1 VVTSSA
7 LLTVLLVAATPTI
20 ARSTTTTTTTSTT
33 TPGATTTTIPGTT
46 TSTTPGATSTT
57 TTTVVTRITRLRWP
71 KEGSAAVAIPQL
83 GVATA
88 SPTQEAQPIA
98 SLTKMM
104 TAWVVL
110 HQLPLSL
117 SERGPCLIV
126 SAAQYEAWQYDVAS
140 GQSNVAI
147 ASGETLCEG
156 QLLRGLFVHSA
167 GDYAQLLVTLSGMSE
182 GTFVSRMNADA
193 RALGLK
199 HTRYVDVTGIAPG
212 DRSTAQDQATLVV
225 DLMAAEPV
233 VQSIARLTSVWLPV
247 AGLVGSYTPFI
258 GDFGVV
264 GVKSGYTNQAGG
276 CDVMAVQVS
285 VGGQS
290 VTTYAVVLGQ
300 HGGDP
305 LALAGQAALVLS
317 RSLVPSIGD
326 VTTPSGRSL
335 AWIGSPSDVAT
346 TTTTSTTTTTTVTT
360 TTTSTTTTTVPATTT
375 TTGI

>member
-1 VVTSSA
+1 MVTSSA

-20 ARSTTTTTTTSTT
+20 ARSTPTTTTTTATTTT
-33 TPGATTTTIPGTT
+33 TPG
-46 TSTTPGATSTT
+46 TT
-57 TTTVVTRITRLRWP
+57 TTTVPGATTSTMSGVTSTTLATTTTTIVTRVTRLRWP
-71 KEGSAAVAIPQL
+71 TEGSAAVAIPQL

-88 SPTQEAQPIA
+88 SPTQTPQPIA

-110 HQLPLSL
+110 HQLPLTS

-126 SAAQYEAWQYDVAS
+126 SAAQYEQWEYDVDTD
-140 GQSNVAI
+140 QSNVAI
-147 ASGETLCEG
+147 ATGETLCEG

-167 GDYAQLLVTLSGMSE
+167 GDYAQLLVALSGMSQ
-182 GTFVSRMNADA
+182 GTFVAKMNADA
-193 RALGLK
+193 RALGLD
-199 HTRYVDVTGIAPG
+199 HTRYVDVTGFAPG
-212 DRSTAQDQATLVV
+212 DRSTAEDQAALVV
-225 DLMAAEPV
+225 DLMAAEPIV
-233 VQSIARLTSVWLPV
+233 KSIARLTSVWLPV
-247 AGLVGSYTPFI
+247 AGVVGSYTPFI

-300 HGGDP
+300 HGDDP

-326 VTTPSGRSL
+326 VTTPAGRSL
-335 AWIGSPSDVAT
+335 AWIGSPGDVAT
-346 TTTTSTTTTTTVTT
+346 TTTT
-360 TTTSTTTTTVPATTT
+360 TTTTTVPATTT
-375 TTGI
+375 TVPATTTTTAF